1 MIHFLG
7 NLDWWKDEITPITEE
22 VDLSKVPETYQNKIL
37 VEMDLRKRRGCD
49 VIGERDENRK
59 QFINPD
65 ASLSLSTQGKLIVLE
80 SGESI
85 KKLNQMFQLD

>member
-1 MIHFLG
+1 MSFFKFLPTCVLSILFLYCFLVASLTVHDLIHFLG

-49 VIGERDENRK
+49 VIG
-59 QFINPD
+59 
-65 ASLSLSTQGKLIVLE
+65 
-80 SGESI
+80 
-85 KKLNQMFQLD
+85 